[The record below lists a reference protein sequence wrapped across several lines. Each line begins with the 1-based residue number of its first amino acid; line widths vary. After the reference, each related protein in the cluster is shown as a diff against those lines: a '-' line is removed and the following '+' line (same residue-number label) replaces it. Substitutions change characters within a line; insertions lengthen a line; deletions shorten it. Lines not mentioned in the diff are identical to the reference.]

1 MVKFLWFL
9 FACQIIICCMWMY
22 YFWTN
27 VNYRQS
33 IFRFKHERHQIR
45 KTQSQDSL
53 GTDKI
58 HLKLGPRINR

>member
-1 MVKFLWFL
+1 
-9 FACQIIICCMWMY
+9 MY